1 LFRFTLRDFRNAR
14 RNRTSLRELRSRF
27 LTLQSILLG
36 KLSSEFKHFKAK
48 GAHYVCRIARQMGGL
63 RNGIWLGMADGQIYK
78 NPREGIQFQFGISK
92 NIADVYGIWIQGTY
106 SARSARLKVANRLAE
121 QRHEFFRVL
130 RALPSDSWLR
140 FTTKDLDGYR
150 HIRLR
155 DISDADVDELI
166 QVLPQQGTYLEI
178 GPSLTKTGSSLTR
191 ADIIA
196 LGDDLPNHIVRTFSK
211 LLPLYRFMSRERE
224 ELARPRTGRHLSTQI
239 IHESSAWGM
248 KMAMQFERENR
259 RKPKDVSLTTEG
271 YDILSRGKR
280 GETRCIEVKSRRG
293 GYRVTLTP
301 HEYETAA
308 KEANRYYLYVIR
320 GDGSIWVVKNP
331 ARRCSFEKVR
341 VTEFEVV
348 DWIQKAAKH
357 RLAHQKRFS
366 IV

>member
-1 LFRFTLRDFRNAR
+1 MLFRFTPRDFGNAR
-14 RNRTSLRELRSRF
+14 PNRASLRELRSRF
-27 LTLQSILLG
+27 LKLQSIVISRLP
-36 KLSSEFKHFKAK
+36 SEFKHFKRK
-48 GAHYVCRIARQMGGL
+48 GAYYVCRIARQMGGL
-63 RNGIWLGMADGQIYK
+63 RDGIWLGMTDGQIYK

-130 RALPSDSWLR
+130 RALPSDLWLR
-140 FTTKDLDGYR
+140 FTTKDLNGYR

-178 GPSLTKTGSSLTR
+178 GPSLTKTGSCLTR
-191 ADIIA
+191 TDIMT
-196 LGDDLPNHIVRTFSK
+196 LRGDIPDHIVRTFSK
-211 LLPLYRFMSRERE
+211 LLPLYRIMSREKE
-224 ELARPRTGRHLSTQI
+224 ELTRPRAGRPLSTQI

-271 YDILSRGKR
+271 YDILSRGR
-280 GETRCIEVKSRRG
+280 GGLTRCIEVKSRRG

-301 HEYETAA
+301 HEYETAG
-308 KEANRYYLYVIR
+308 KEANRYYLYVVR
-320 GDGSIWVVKNP
+320 GDGSIWIVKNP
-331 ARRCSFEKVR
+331 AEKCRFEQVL
-341 VTEFEVV
+341 VTEFEVA
-348 DWIQKAAKH
+348 DWIQKATRHCVTRRA
-357 RLAHQKRFS
+357 R
-366 IV
+366 